1 MSANEIKEYDE
12 DEAIKFIKAFVPQD
26 LKNKYSDDDILIIID
41 TIFDYYDEKGFMDID
56 ADDDEEVDVS
66 VPDLVGYVKNSLRK
80 DSDNIIEMD
89 DVMNLVLGELEY
101 EKTLGMYDE

>member
-1 MSANEIKEYDE
+1 MSADEIKEYDE

-26 LKNKYSDDDILIIID
+26 IKNKYSDDDILIIID
-41 TIFDYYDEKGFMDID
+41 IIFDYYEDKGLMDIEI
-56 ADDDEEVDVS
+56 DDEEEADIS

-101 EKTLGMYDE
+101 EKTIGMYDE